1 MNDPMIFKNPQF
13 GEIRAVDIDGE
24 PWLVGKDVATAL
36 GYQNPSKALADHV
49 DTEDKLNNES
59 LLSLGQRG
67 GWLINESGLY
77 SLILSS
83 KLPTAKVFK
92 RWVTSQV
99 LPSIRKHGGYIAGQE
114 ELSPDQLMAQA
125 LLVAQR
131 TLEEQS
137 AKLASLEL
145 ENRKLMAAI
154 PWGPPVSLWSQSELS
169 YMLSYAL
176 AKGREDY
183 ITAIY
188 LGYYLSLPP
197 SECFALETAAAAL
210 AVQAEALTLPN
221 RQTVPLNG
229 ILVHRLRRHLA
240 GHPGARLLLRDG
252 ESLSEA
258 VSAFLGFLSQHW
270 PLASN
275 GVLLRVHGERG
286 CRS

>member
-49 DTEDKLNNES
+49 DAEDKLNNES

-99 LPSIRKHGGYIAGQE
+99 LPSIRKHGGYITGQQV
-114 ELSPDQLMAQA
+114 LPPDQLMAKA
-125 LLVAQR
+125 LLVAQK
-131 TLEEQS
+131 TMDEQS
-137 AKLASLEL
+137 AKLADLEL
-145 ENRKLMAAI
+145 ENRRLLAAI
-154 PWGPPVSLWSQSELS
+154 PWGPPVRLWSQSELS
-169 YMLSYAL
+169 YMLFYAL
-176 AKGREDY
+176 SQGREDY
-183 ITAIY
+183 ITALY
-188 LGYYLSLPP
+188 MGYYLAFPP
-197 SECFALETAAAAL
+197 SECFALETSTAAF
-210 AVQAEALTLPN
+210 AVQAETLTLPN
-221 RQTVPLNG
+221 RQAVPLNG
-229 ILVHRLRRHLA
+229 ILIQRFRRHLSEK
-240 GHPGARLLLRDG
+240 PGARLLLRDG
-252 ESLSEA
+252 ESLYEA
-258 VSAFLGFLSQHW
+258 VSAFHGFLSRYW

-275 GVLLRVHGERG
+275 RTFYGKGGARRGE
-286 CRS
+286 

>member
-1 MNDPMIFKNPQF
+1 MNDPMIFKNPKF

-49 DTEDKLNNES
+49 DAEDKLNNES

-83 KLPTAKVFK
+83 KLPTAKTFK

-114 ELSPDQLMAQA
+114 GLPPDQLMAKA
-125 LLVAQR
+125 LLVAQK
-131 TLEEQS
+131 TMDEQS
-137 AKLASLEL
+137 TKLATLEL
-145 ENRKLMAAI
+145 ENRRLLAAI
-154 PWGPPVSLWSQSELS
+154 PWGPPVHLWSQSELS
-169 YMLSYAL
+169 YMLFYAL
-176 AKGREDY
+176 SQGREDY

-188 LGYYLSLPP
+188 MGYYLSLSPA
-197 SECFALETAAAAL
+197 ECFALETAAAAF
-210 AVQAEALTLPN
+210 AVQAEALTFPN
-221 RQTVPLNG
+221 RKSVPLNG
-229 ILVHRLRRHLA
+229 ILIQRFRRHLSEK
-240 GHPGARLLLRDG
+240 PGTRLLLRDG
-252 ESLSEA
+252 ESLYEA
-258 VSAFLGFLSQHW
+258 VSAFHGFLSRYW

-275 GVLLRVHGERG
+275 RTFYGRGGARRGE
-286 CRS
+286 